1 MLLSLH
7 IENVAVIKSI
17 DFNFS
22 EGFMVLT
29 GETGAGKSIVIDSI
43 NLLLGAKAERELI
56 RSGESQA
63 MVSGLFGDLSEKTV
77 SGLRELGIDIP
88 EDGEILLQ
96 RTINQDGKSR
106 AMINGRSIS
115 LSVLKSITPLLVSIH
130 GQTDTAS
137 LQDSKNHLDL
147 LDTYA
152 DLKDLKAEYQT
163 SYFALEKIRKEI
175 GEVNEKLT
183 ESERLKEILEYQI
196 KDIESAA
203 LKEDEEEILVEKRGK
218 LKNSEKITKNSE
230 FVYKALKG
238 SEKGSVS
245 YLLDRSMA
253 ALNQISDVVPA
264 FSEYSDRLRECLYQ
278 VEDIAEEVYAVLDDI
293 DGDPTTTLNKIE
305 SRLDRISKLERKYGA
320 TIKDV
325 LAFCAKAKGELET
338 LENSDGVLKALHQKE
353 KIAYKEALALAK
365 RLHDERSK
373 AAKTLEESVKD
384 TLEFLD
390 MPKVVFFVSLKEM
403 IKGEERLLNRD
414 GGDSIEFY
422 ISANRGAD
430 PQPLAKIASGGELS
444 RIMLALKSVISDKD
458 GIPTV
463 IYDEID
469 AGVSGKTA
477 RKIGIK
483 MLSLS
488 KSTQLFCV
496 THSAQIASL
505 ADMHFLISKGDV
517 NGETETGVRILDDEG
532 RIAELSRILGGINIT
547 TSQRAAAEDMLRERE
562 TYQNS
567 QCKSTNT

>member
-1 MLLSLH
+1 MLVSLH

-17 DFNFS
+17 DFDFS

-29 GETGAGKSIVIDSI
+29 GETGAGKSVVIDSI

-56 RSGESQA
+56 RTGQQQA
-63 MVSGLFGDLSEKTV
+63 MVSGLFSDLSQKTV
-77 SGLRELGIDIP
+77 TGLSSLGIDVP

-96 RTINQDGKSR
+96 RTVSQDGKSR

-115 LSVLKSITPLLVSIH
+115 LSMLKSITPLLVSVH

-137 LQDSKNHLDL
+137 LQDSKNHLEI
-147 LDTYA
+147 LDVYA
-152 DLKDLKAEYQT
+152 D
-163 SYFALEKIRKEI
+163 ALELKSRYHDAFSKLEGIRKEI
-175 GEVNEKLT
+175 RDVSEKLT
-183 ESERLKEILEYQI
+183 ESERMKEILQYQI
-196 KDIESAA
+196 KDIESAN
-203 LKEDEEEILVEKRGK
+203 LKEDEEDVLVEKRAK

-230 FVYKALKG
+230 YVFKALKG

-245 YLLDRSMA
+245 YLLDRSMT

-264 FSEYSDRLRECLYQ
+264 FSEYADRLRECLYQ
-278 VEDIAEEVYAVLDDI
+278 VDDIAEEVYAVIDDI
-293 DGDPTTTLNKIE
+293 DGDPTATLNKIE
-305 SRLDRISKLERKYGA
+305 SRLDKISKLERKYGS
-320 TIKDV
+320 TVRDV
-325 LAFCAKAKGELET
+325 LDFCSKAKSELET
-338 LENSDGVLKALHQKE
+338 LENSDGILKELHSKE
-353 KIAYKEALALAK
+353 RKAYNEALALA
-365 RLHDERSK
+365 RELHDKRAVAS
-373 AAKTLEESVKD
+373 KTLENTVKE

-403 IKGEERLLNRD
+403 VKGEERLLTKD

-444 RIMLALKSVISDKD
+444 RIMLALKSVISNKD

-469 AGVSGKTA
+469 TGVSGKTA

-488 KSTQLFCV
+488 KTTQLFSV

-505 ADMHFLISKGDV
+505 ADKHFLISKSDV
-517 NGETETGVRILDDEG
+517 NGETETGVQILDTEG
-532 RIAELSRILGGINIT
+532 RINELSRILGGIDVT
-547 TSQRAAAEDMLRERE
+547 TAQRAAAEDMLAEKKN
-562 TYQNS
+562 YI
-567 QCKSTNT
+567 

>member
-1 MLLSLH
+1 MLVSLH

-17 DFNFS
+17 DFDFS

-29 GETGAGKSIVIDSI
+29 GETGAGKSVVIDSI
-43 NLLLGAKAERELI
+43 NLLLGSKAERELI
-56 RSGESQA
+56 RTGQQQA
-63 MVSGLFGDLSEKTV
+63 MVSGLFADLSQKTV
-77 SGLRELGIDIP
+77 TGLSSLGIEVP

-96 RTINQDGKSR
+96 RTVSQDGKSR

-115 LSVLKSITPLLVSIH
+115 LSMLKSITPLLVSVH

-137 LQDSKNHLDL
+137 LQDSKNHLEI
-147 LDTYA
+147 LDVYA
-152 DLKDLKAEYQT
+152 D
-163 SYFALEKIRKEI
+163 ALELKSRYHDAFSKLEGIRKEI
-175 GEVNEKLT
+175 REVSEKLT
-183 ESERLKEILEYQI
+183 ESERMKEILQYQI
-196 KDIESAA
+196 KDIESAN
-203 LKEDEEEILVEKRGK
+203 LKEDEEDVLVEKRAK

-230 FVYKALKG
+230 YIFKALKG

-264 FSEYSDRLRECLYQ
+264 FSEYADRLRECLYQ
-278 VEDIAEEVYAVLDDI
+278 VDDIAEEVYAVIDDI
-293 DGDPTTTLNKIE
+293 DGDPTATLNKIE
-305 SRLDRISKLERKYGA
+305 SRLDKISKLERKYGS
-320 TIKDV
+320 TVHDV
-325 LAFCAKAKGELET
+325 LEFCSKAKSELET
-338 LENSDGVLKALHQKE
+338 LENSDGILTELHHKE
-353 KIAYKEALALAK
+353 RIAYKEALSLASQ
-365 RLHDERSK
+365 LHDKRAA
-373 AAKTLEESVKD
+373 AAKTLEGTVKE

-403 IKGEERLLNRD
+403 TKGEERLLTKD

-444 RIMLALKSVISDKD
+444 RIMLALKSVISNKD

-469 AGVSGKTA
+469 TGVSGKTA

-488 KSTQLFCV
+488 KTTQLFSV

-505 ADMHFLISKGDV
+505 ADKHFLISKSDI
-517 NGETETGVRILDDEG
+517 NGETETGVKILDTEG
-532 RIAELSRILGGINIT
+532 RINELSRILGGINVT
-547 TSQRAAAEDMLRERE
+547 TAQRAAAEDMLAEKKN
-562 TYQNS
+562 YI
-567 QCKSTNT
+567 

>member
-56 RSGESQA
+56 RSGQPQA
-63 MVSGLFGDLSEKTV
+63 MVSGLFGDLSKKTV
-77 SGLRELGIDIP
+77 NGLQELGIDIP
-88 EDGEILLQ
+88 DDGEILLQ
-96 RTINQDGKSR
+96 RTISQDGKSR

-115 LSVLKSITPLLVSIH
+115 LSVLKSITPLLVSVH

-137 LQDSKNHLDL
+137 LHDSKNHLEL
-147 LDTYA
+147 LDTYV
-152 DLKDLKAEYQT
+152 DLKELKSEYQT
-163 SYFALEKIRKEI
+163 SYFALEKVRREI
-175 GEVNEKLT
+175 SEVNEKLA

-203 LKEDEEEILVEKRGK
+203 LKEDEEELLVEKRSK

-238 SEKGSVS
+238 SEKGSVA
-245 YLLDRSMA
+245 YLLDRSMS

-264 FSEYSDRLRECLYQ
+264 FSEYSDRLRDCLYQ

-293 DGDPTTTLNKIE
+293 DGDPTVTLNKIE

-325 LAFCAKAKGELET
+325 LAFCAKAKSELET
-338 LENSDGVLKALHQKE
+338 LENSDGVLKSLYQRE
-353 KIAYKEALALAK
+353 KVAYKEALALAK
-365 RLHDERSK
+365 RLHDERAR
-373 AAKTLEESVKD
+373 AAKTLEESVKE

-403 IKGEERLLNRD
+403 TKGEERLLNRD
-414 GGDSIEFY
+414 GGDVIEFY

-505 ADMHFLISKGDV
+505 ADMHFLISKGDI
-517 NGETETGVRILDDEG
+517 NGETETGVHILDEEG
-532 RIAELSRILGGINIT
+532 RITELSRILGGINIT

-562 TYQNS
+562 SYQN
-567 QCKSTNT
+567 T

>member
-1 MLLSLH
+1 MLISLH
-7 IENVAVIKSI
+7 IENIAVIKSI
-17 DFNFS
+17 DFDFS

-29 GETGAGKSIVIDSI
+29 GETGAGKSVVIDSI
-43 NLLLGAKAERELI
+43 NLLLGSKAERELI
-56 RSGESQA
+56 RSGQNQA
-63 MVSGLFGDLSEKTV
+63 MVSGLFADLSEKTV
-77 SGLRELGIDIP
+77 DGLSDLGIEIP

-96 RTINQDGKSR
+96 RVVSQDGKSR

-115 LSVLKSITPLLVSIH
+115 LSLLKSVAPLLVSVH

-137 LQDSKNHLDL
+137 LQDSKNHLDI
-147 LDTYA
+147 LDVYA
-152 DLKDLKAEYQT
+152 NLGELKSEYQIAY
-163 SYFALEKIRKEI
+163 SRLEGIRRQI
-175 GEVNEKLT
+175 REVTEKLS

-196 KDIESAA
+196 KDIESAN
-203 LKEDEEEILVEKRGK
+203 LKEDEEDVLVEKRAK

-230 FVYKALKG
+230 FVFKALKG

-253 ALNQISDVVPA
+253 ALNQISDVVPNFA
-264 FSEYSDRLRECLYQ
+264 EYADRLRECLYQ
-278 VEDIAEEVYAVLDDI
+278 VDDIAEEVYAVIDDI
-293 DGDPTTTLNKIE
+293 DGDPTVTLNKIE
-305 SRLDRISKLERKYGA
+305 SRLDKISKLERKYGS

-325 LAFCAKAKGELET
+325 LEFCRKAKSELET
-338 LENSDGVLKALHQKE
+338 LENSDGVLKELSQKE
-353 KIAYKEALALAK
+353 RKAYNESLKLAK
-365 RLHDERSK
+365 ELHNKRAE
-373 AAKTLEESVKD
+373 AAKNLESYVKE

-403 IKGEERLLNRD
+403 TKGEERILTKD
-414 GGDSIEFY
+414 GGDLIEFY

-469 AGVSGKTA
+469 TGVSGKTA

-488 KSTQLFCV
+488 KTTQLFSV

-505 ADMHFLISKGDV
+505 ADKHFLISKGDI
-517 NGETETGVRILDDEG
+517 NGETETSVKILDTEG
-532 RIAELSRILGGINIT
+532 RVCELSRILGGINIT
-547 TSQRAAAEDMLRERE
+547 SAQRAAAEDMLAEKSN
-562 TYQNS
+562 YQ
-567 QCKSTNT
+567 

>member
-56 RSGESQA
+56 RSGQTQA
-63 MVSGLFGDLSEKTV
+63 MISGLFGDLSEKTV
-77 SGLRELGIDIP
+77 SGLKELGIDIP

-96 RTINQDGKSR
+96 RTVSQDGKSR

-115 LSVLKSITPLLVSIH
+115 LSVLKSITPLLVSVH

-137 LQDSKNHLDL
+137 LQDSRNHLEL

-152 DLKDLKAEYQT
+152 DLKELKGEYQT
-163 SYFALEKIRKEI
+163 AYFALDKIRKEI
-175 GEVNEKLT
+175 NEVNEKLA

-196 KDIESAA
+196 KDIECAS

-245 YLLDRSMA
+245 YLLDRSMS

-293 DGDPTTTLNKIE
+293 DGDPTVTLNKIE
-305 SRLDRISKLERKYGA
+305 SRLDKISKLERKYGA

-325 LAFCAKAKGELET
+325 LAFCTRAKAELET
-338 LENSDGVLKALHQKE
+338 LQNSDGVLKSLHQKE
-353 KIAYKEALALAK
+353 KLAYKDALALAK
-365 RLHDERSK
+365 RLHDERTK
-373 AAKTLEESVKD
+373 AAKTLEESVKE

-403 IKGEERLLNRD
+403 TKGEDRLLNCD
-414 GGDSIEFY
+414 GGDEIEFY

-505 ADMHFLISKGDV
+505 ADMHFLISKGDI
-517 NGETETGVRILDDEG
+517 NGETETGVRILDEEG
-532 RIAELSRILGGINIT
+532 RINELSRILGGINIT

-562 TYQNS
+562 TYLNV
-567 QCKSTNT
+567 

>member
-7 IENVAVIKSI
+7 IENIAVIKSI

-56 RSGESQA
+56 RSGQTQA

-77 SGLRELGIDIP
+77 NGLKELGIEIP

-96 RTINQDGKSR
+96 RTVNQDGKSR

-115 LSVLKSITPLLVSIH
+115 LSVLKNITPLLVSVH

-137 LQDSKNHLDL
+137 LQDSRNHLEL

-152 DLKDLKAEYQT
+152 DLKELKSEYQ
-163 SYFALEKIRKEI
+163 SAYFTLDKIRKEI
-175 GEVNEKLT
+175 NEVNEKLA

-196 KDIESAA
+196 KDIESAS
-203 LKEDEEEILVEKRGK
+203 LKEDEEDILVEKRGK

-238 SEKGSVS
+238 SEKGSVA
-245 YLLDRSMA
+245 YLLDRSMS

-293 DGDPTTTLNKIE
+293 DGDPTVTLNKIE
-305 SRLDRISKLERKYGA
+305 SRLDKISKLERKYGA

-325 LAFCAKAKGELET
+325 LAFCAKAKAELET
-338 LENSDGVLKALHQKE
+338 LQNSDGVLKSLHQKE
-353 KIAYKEALALAK
+353 KVAYKEALALAK
-365 RLHDERSK
+365 RLHDERLK
-373 AAKTLEESVKD
+373 AAKTLEDSVKD

-403 IKGEERLLNRD
+403 TKGEEHLLNRD
-414 GGDSIEFY
+414 GGDEIEFY

-505 ADMHFLISKGDV
+505 ADMHFLISKGDI
-517 NGETETGVRILDDEG
+517 NGETETGVRILDEEG
-532 RIAELSRILGGINIT
+532 RINELSRILGGINIT

-562 TYQNS
+562 TYL
-567 QCKSTNT
+567 NT

>member
-1 MLLSLH
+1 MLISLH
-7 IENVAVIKSI
+7 IENIAVIKSI
-17 DFNFS
+17 DFDFS

-29 GETGAGKSIVIDSI
+29 GETGAGKSVVIDSI
-43 NLLLGAKAERELI
+43 NLLLGSKAERELI
-56 RSGESQA
+56 RSGQNQA
-63 MVSGLFGDLSEKTV
+63 MVSGLFADLSEKTV
-77 SGLRELGIDIP
+77 DGLSALGIEIP

-96 RTINQDGKSR
+96 RVVSQDGKSR

-115 LSVLKSITPLLVSIH
+115 LSLLKSVAPLLVSVH

-137 LQDSKNHLDL
+137 LQDSKNHLDI
-147 LDTYA
+147 LDVYA
-152 DLKDLKAEYQT
+152 NLGELKSEYQIAY
-163 SYFALEKIRKEI
+163 SRLEGIRRQI
-175 GEVNEKLT
+175 REVTEKLS

-196 KDIESAA
+196 KDIESAN
-203 LKEDEEEILVEKRGK
+203 LKEDEEDVLVEKRAK

-230 FVYKALKG
+230 FVFKALKG

-253 ALNQISDVVPA
+253 ALNQISDVVPNFA
-264 FSEYSDRLRECLYQ
+264 EYADRLRECLYQ
-278 VEDIAEEVYAVLDDI
+278 VDDIAEEVYAVIDDI
-293 DGDPTTTLNKIE
+293 DGDPTATLNKIE
-305 SRLDRISKLERKYGA
+305 SRLDKISKLERKYGS

-325 LAFCAKAKGELET
+325 LEFCRKAKSELET
-338 LENSDGVLKALHQKE
+338 LENSDGVLKELSQKE
-353 KIAYKEALALAK
+353 RKAYNEALKLAK
-365 RLHDERSK
+365 ELHNKRSE
-373 AAKTLEESVKD
+373 AAKNLESYVKE

-403 IKGEERLLNRD
+403 TKGEERILTKD
-414 GGDSIEFY
+414 GGDLIEFY

-469 AGVSGKTA
+469 TGVSGKTA

-488 KSTQLFCV
+488 KTTQLFSV

-505 ADMHFLISKGDV
+505 ADKHFLISKGDI
-517 NGETETGVRILDDEG
+517 NGETETSVKILDTEG
-532 RIAELSRILGGINIT
+532 RICELSRILGGINIT
-547 TSQRAAAEDMLRERE
+547 SAQRAAAEDMLAEKSN
-562 TYQNS
+562 YQ
-567 QCKSTNT
+567 

>member
-1 MLLSLH
+1 MLISLH

-17 DFNFS
+17 DFDFS

-29 GETGAGKSIVIDSI
+29 GETGAGKSVVIDSI
-43 NLLLGAKAERELI
+43 NLLLGSKAERELI
-56 RSGESQA
+56 RTGQQQA
-63 MVSGLFGDLSEKTV
+63 MVSGLFADLSEKTV
-77 SGLRELGIDIP
+77 VGLSSLGIEVP

-96 RTINQDGKSR
+96 RTVSQDGKSR

-115 LSVLKSITPLLVSIH
+115 LSMLKSITPLLVSVH

-137 LQDSKNHLDL
+137 LQDSKNHLEI
-147 LDTYA
+147 LDVYA
-152 DLKDLKAEYQT
+152 DIGELRSRYQEAFST
-163 SYFALEKIRKEI
+163 LEGIRKEMR
-175 GEVNEKLT
+175 EVSDKLA
-183 ESERLKEILEYQI
+183 ESERLKEILQYQI
-196 KDIESAA
+196 KDIESAS
-203 LKEDEEEILVEKRGK
+203 LKEDEEDILVEKRAK

-230 FVYKALKG
+230 YVFKALKG

-264 FSEYSDRLRECLYQ
+264 FSEYADRLRECLYQ
-278 VEDIAEEVYAVLDDI
+278 VDDIAEEVYAVIDDI
-293 DGDPTTTLNKIE
+293 DEDPTTTLNKIE
-305 SRLDRISKLERKYGA
+305 SRLDKISKLERKYGS
-320 TIKDV
+320 TVHDV
-325 LAFCAKAKGELET
+325 LEFCSKAKAELET
-338 LENSDGVLKALHQKE
+338 LENSDGILKELHRKERKAYNEALILADELHDRRAAAAKALE
-353 KIAYKEALALAK
+353 N
-365 RLHDERSK
+365 
-373 AAKTLEESVKD
+373 TVKD

-403 IKGEERLLNRD
+403 TKGEERLLTKD
-414 GGDSIEFY
+414 GGDLIEFY

-444 RIMLALKSVISDKD
+444 RIMLALKSVISNKD

-469 AGVSGKTA
+469 TGVSGKTA

-488 KSTQLFCV
+488 RTTQLFSV

-505 ADMHFLISKGDV
+505 ADKHFLISKSDI
-517 NGETETGVRILDDEG
+517 NGETETGVRVLDTEG
-532 RIAELSRILGGINIT
+532 RINELSRILGGINIT
-547 TSQRAAAEDMLRERE
+547 SAQRAAAEDMLAEKKN
-562 TYQNS
+562 YI
-567 QCKSTNT
+567 